1 MHQKETSLAS
11 MLARMLAASDAWIT
25 FAGRYLAALDE
36 AARADATMPPRIYDS
51 WGYGDTGY
59 RRRERASNLAE
70 WHGLLLERL
79 AGSDAA
85 DHLDRL
91 VSHPALGSPERTFLH
106 ARLARQRGDTTADRK
121 LISNCLR
128 ELPGHQGFASFA
140 AEVRATPRPE
150 PEREPRRLRR
160 GRRHQRVPTSP
171 SAVSV

>member
-1 MHQKETSLAS
+1 

-91 VSHPALGSPERTFLH
+91 VSHPALGSRDSPQTVE
-106 ARLARQRGDTTADRK
+106 
-121 LISNCLR
+121 
-128 ELPGHQGFASFA
+128 
-140 AEVRATPRPE
+140 
-150 PEREPRRLRR
+150 
-160 GRRHQRVPTSP
+160 TS
-171 SAVSV
+171 S